1 MKKKRLMRNKESG
14 IIAGVCAG
22 IGDYCHVSPWIFRI
36 LFILPVLPFILT
48 FMAGIFSIVIY
59 VLLAI
64 LLPDKQRIEEQ
75 NVVEVEYEIVD
86 DNDEAE
92 DIEDFSEEPSEKDHN
107 NANQNN

>member
-36 LFILPVLPFILT
+36 LFILPVLPFIFT

-75 NVVEVEYEIVD
+75 NVVEVEYEIID
-86 DNDEAE
+86 DNDNDEANVE
-92 DIEDFSEEPSEKDHN
+92 DAEDFSDEPSEKD
-107 NANQNN
+107 QQ

>member
-36 LFILPVLPFILT
+36 LFILPVLPFIFT

-75 NVVEVEYEIVD
+75 NVVEVEYEIID
-86 DNDEAE
+86 DNDNDEAKVE
-92 DIEDFSEEPSEKDHN
+92 DAEDFSDEPSEKD
-107 NANQNN
+107 QQ